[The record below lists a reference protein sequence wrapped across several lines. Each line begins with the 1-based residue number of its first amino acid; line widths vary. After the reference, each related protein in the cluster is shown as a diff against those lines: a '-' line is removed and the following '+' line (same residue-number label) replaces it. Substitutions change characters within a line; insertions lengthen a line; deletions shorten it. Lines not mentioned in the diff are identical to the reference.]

1 MSRPT
6 ASAAVVPSCEHDHC
20 VTCGDEAVPMRVLRI
35 DEGRG
40 LALCATG
47 EGEKETVQT
56 ELVGPVGPGD
66 DLLVHAGTALTVLQ
80 IAKRHAGSLVGT
92 AGPEAPRRSDR

>member
-1 MSRPT
+1 VSRPT
-6 ASAAVVPSCEHDHC
+6 APVVSSCEHDHC
-20 VTCGDEAVPMRVLRI
+20 ITCGDEAVPMRVLRI

-47 EGEKETVQT
+47 DGGKETVQT

-66 DLLVHAGTALTVLQ
+66 ALLVHAGTALTVLE
-80 IAKRHAGSLVGT
+80 IARQEAESLVGT